1 MYILYIHILYIYI
14 HKYIYSL
21 IKVSILIISNR
32 EIYIT
37 KKRNQ
42 ICRYSEFHVTH
53 ATISSLLIVI
63 ITLRRNGTI

>member
-42 ICRYSEFHVTH
+42 IKFV
-53 ATISSLLIVI
+53 
-63 ITLRRNGTI
+63 GTQNFM